1 MVAMR
6 EAFGKA
12 LLELGSINENVVVMD
27 ADLGSST
34 KTTYFAQKFPDRF
47 FQVGIAEQ
55 NMVGIAAGLA
65 SCGKIPFAT
74 TFAVFLTKR
83 AADQVSISVAYPRFN
98 VKLIGAYTGLFN
110 GATGASHMAVEDMAI
125 MRAIPGIV
133 VIDPADAE
141 EMKQAVK
148 EISEYKGPVYL
159 RETRDEWPDIFN
171 ADYKFS
177 IGKSSVV
184 LDGEDVTIIACGVM
198 TSESIKAAEILK
210 KSKINARV
218 INMST
223 IKPID
228 TDMIIECAS
237 KTGAIVVAENHN
249 IYGGLGSAV
258 AEVLAENIPT
268 PMLRIGIRDILGET
282 GRNHELLEKYEMSAE
297 YIVGAAKRVINNKK
311 NLDSIY

>member
-1 MVAMR
+1 
-6 EAFGKA
+6 
-12 LLELGSINENVVVMD
+12 
-27 ADLGSST
+27 
-34 KTTYFAQKFPDRF
+34 
-47 FQVGIAEQ
+47 
-55 NMVGIAAGLA
+55 
-65 SCGKIPFAT
+65 
-74 TFAVFLTKR
+74 
-83 AADQVSISVAYPRFN
+83 
-98 VKLIGAYTGLFN
+98 
-110 GATGASHMAVEDMAI
+110 MAVEDMAI

-159 RETRDEWPDIFN
+159 REARDEWPDIFN

-218 INMST
+218 VNMST

-258 AEVLAENIPT
+258 AEVLSENIPT
-268 PMLRIGIRDILGET
+268 PMLRIGIRDILGES

-311 NLDSIY
+311 KS